1 MKKPPSIDTLR
12 YAQNLQDAGVDQGV
26 ANGMAQALNEE
37 LTDRLLT
44 KADLEQALAPV
55 HVKLAEIDQRFDA
68 VDAKFDAKIGALDAK
83 VDAKI
88 NALDAKI
95 NALDAKIDARVDA
108 LDTKIDARVDALDT
122 KIDALDAKFE
132 GKFNSLSTKLVFGF
146 SMVFLVLSSLVALGV
161 IQVVRATPPA
171 APATAVVESASDPTP
186 IRLDAS

>member
-12 YAQNLQDAGVDQGV
+12 YARNLQHAGVDQGV

-44 KADLEQALAPV
+44 KMDLEQALAPV

-68 VDAKFDAKIGALDAK
+68 VDAKIDTKFGALDAK
-83 VDAKI
+83 IDAKVDV
-88 NALDAKI
+88 LDARI
-95 NALDAKIDARVDA
+95 DALDAKIDARVG
-108 LDTKIDARVDALDT
+108 ALDT

-161 IQVVRATPPA
+161 IQVARATAPA
-171 APATAVVESASDPTP
+171 APATVVMEATP
-186 IRLDAS
+186 IRPDAN